1 MPRIEKLYA
10 FVVEDTGP
18 DDEGVVAVQSLPGD
32 DGLRLWLP
40 LVGADMARVESLR
53 PIACGIGNQIGK
65 KVTLVQFSN
74 RKELEVI
81 N

>member
-1 MPRIEKLYA
+1 MPRIEEMYA

-18 DDEGVVAVQSLPGD
+18 DDEGVIGIQSPPGD
-32 DGLRLWLP
+32 DGRTLWLP

-53 PIACGIGNQIGK
+53 PIAQGIGHQLGK
-65 KVTLVQFSN
+65 KVTLVHFSN
-74 RKELEVI
+74 REDLEVI